1 MSTVRV
7 HRVIIYDHQL
17 RGDRVSWL
25 RNAMPAWLDSV
36 PATAPRLVPS
46 ANLWWVC
53 RFCGTRG
60 DVGYNNSLTR
70 ESSRSTR
77 SAGALE
83 AGKLARALVYIHGAA
98 RPTTGR
104 RWN

>member
-7 HRVIIYDHQL
+7 HRVIVYDHPK

-25 RNAMPAWLDSV
+25 RNAMPAWLDFV

-53 RFCGTRG
+53 RFCGTRR
-60 DVGYNNSLTR
+60 DVGYKNSPTG
-70 ESSRSTR
+70 ESSRSLR
-77 SAGALE
+77 VVQAPE
-83 AGKLARALVYIHGAA
+83 R
-98 RPTTGR
+98 
-104 RWN
+104 